1 MIVVELAFTATAERL
16 AARPAHR
23 ALLADLHAR
32 GLLAAAGP
40 YADDSGALLLFTA
53 SRAEV
58 DGILAS
64 DPYYRT
70 PGVET
75 VAVRDWAPVVP
86 VPRAEEAR

>member
-1 MIVVELAFTATAERL
+1 MVVVELSFTAEPERL

-40 YADDSGALLLFTA
+40 YSDDSGALLLFTA
-53 SRAEV
+53 DGPEVAE
-58 DGILAS
+58 IIAA

-70 PGVET
+70 PGVT
-75 VAVRDWAPVVP
+75 VTAVREWNPVVGST
-86 VPRAEEAR
+86 